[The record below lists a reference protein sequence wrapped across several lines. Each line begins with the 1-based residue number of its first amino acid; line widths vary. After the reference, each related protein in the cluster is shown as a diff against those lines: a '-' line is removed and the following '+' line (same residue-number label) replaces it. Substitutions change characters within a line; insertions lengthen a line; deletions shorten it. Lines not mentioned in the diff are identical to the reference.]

1 MASCTRD
8 QKAHALQWVEP
19 TGMANKNAVLAML
32 VGLAKRIM
40 KPVFD
45 NFDGVAV
52 LRDGSDT

>member
-1 MASCTRD
+1 MVSCTRD

-19 TGMANKNAVLAML
+19 TGMANKNAVLAIL
-32 VGLAKRIM
+32 VRHAKHIM

-45 NFDGVAV
+45 NFNGVAV